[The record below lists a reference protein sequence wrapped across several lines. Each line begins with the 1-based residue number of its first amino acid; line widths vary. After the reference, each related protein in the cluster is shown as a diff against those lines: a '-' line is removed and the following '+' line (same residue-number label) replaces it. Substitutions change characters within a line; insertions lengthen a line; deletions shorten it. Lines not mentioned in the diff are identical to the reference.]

1 MNKVLNKRILRD
13 LKVNFARYLA
23 LLLMIIAGM
32 FIIIAIVGA
41 AETII
46 TGTHSLAAENK
57 VEDGQFSV
65 FIPLTEGQENEL
77 VDSGVTIEKMFSA
90 DMKMSDGS
98 TLRLMKVREKIN
110 LIQLDAGVLPTK
122 TGEAVI
128 EKRYSE
134 EHGISVGDSVKV
146 GGTSLTVT
154 GIGTVPEYDMPIG
167 KFSDTAVESS
177 LFGLVFVTAKQYGE
191 ILSDNQIV
199 EDYCYAYRLNDK
211 LTDDELKEKIKSLEF
226 DYTEVEDKYFR
237 EMLDDILGPKEE
249 LKESI
254 DKLNEGAKKLSEGI
268 VLAGLSGTEIHSGVV
283 ELYGY
288 TTELKEETDRLLDE
302 LFKVDIDNLTAF
314 IMAEENPRIFAAAID
329 LEMNKTVGLA
339 AGVIIMIL
347 FTYVISVFVIHQ
359 IQRESS
365 VIGALYALGAKKKDL
380 IRHYIT
386 LPTIICFVGG
396 FVGSALG
403 FSSFG
408 IEWQMG
414 DSYNYFS
421 IPALEPVHP
430 AYLIVYAVV
439 MPPVISVIVN
449 YIVISKR
456 LSRTALSLI
465 RNEQNI
471 SHRSKINLGNLGFIR
486 RFQMRQMLR
495 EARTGVTVIFGMF
508 ICLLVFML
516 GMNCYVLC
524 QNIKAENAQDTKFAY
539 MYNLKYP
546 EKATPENAEACYMEA
561 LSITDM
567 GHTLDVNI
575 IGIDGDNKYYPAK
588 PQKGKNSIVAASSTA
603 QKYGLSVGD
612 KLILSDTANDMDYAF
627 TVDGIADYS
636 VGLSVFMNI
645 DSMRELFGKD
655 DDYYNMLLSDEKL
668 DIDEGRVYSVTTK
681 ADIEQSSAIFVD
693 MMKGMFT
700 MLISMS
706 IIIFC
711 VVMYLMMNVMID
723 RASFGISLVKIF
735 GFRTNEIRRLYLDGN
750 AVTVAVGAI
759 ITIPLS
765 KAIMNLL
772 YPYLIANTACG
783 MNLSFPW
790 YMYAMIFGGIMLF
803 YLIVSRILVSKLKK
817 ITPAEVLKNRE

>member
-13 LKVNFARYLA
+13 LKANFARYLA

-32 FIIIAIVGA
+32 FIIIAVVGA

-46 TGTHSLAAENK
+46 TGTNQLIIENK

-65 FIPLTEGQENEL
+65 FIPLTDEQENVL
-77 VDSGVTIEKMFSA
+77 TDSGATIEKMFSA
-90 DMKMSDGS
+90 DMKMADNS

-110 LIQLDAGVLPTK
+110 LIHLDNGVLPTK
-122 TGEAVI
+122 TGEAVL

-134 EHGISVGDSVKV
+134 EHGISIGDSIEV
-146 GGTSLTVT
+146 GGVKLVVT
-154 GIGTVPEYDMPIG
+154 GIGTVPEYDSPMN
-167 KFSDTAVESS
+167 KLSDTAVESS
-177 LFGLVFVTAKQYGE
+177 LFGLVFVTAEQYDE
-191 ILSDNQIV
+191 ILAATPVV

-211 LTDDELKEKIKSLEF
+211 LTHDELKEKIKALEF

-237 EMLDDILGPKEE
+237 EMLDDTLGRKEDLQEGINE
-249 LKESI
+249 LC
-254 DKLNEGAKKLSEGI
+254 DGAKELSEGI
-268 VLAGLSGTEIHSGVV
+268 ASAGFEGTEIHNYAV
-283 ELYGY
+283 ELYGG
-288 TTELKEETDRLLDE
+288 TTELKEETDKLLDE
-302 LFKVDIDNLTAF
+302 FFEVDIDNLTSF
-314 IMAEENPRIFAAAID
+314 IEAEDNPRILAAAID
-329 LEMNKTVGLA
+329 LQMNKTVGLA

-365 VIGALYALGAKKKDL
+365 IIGALYALGAKKKDL

-396 FVGSALG
+396 LIGSAIG
-403 FSSFG
+403 FSDAG
-408 IEWQMG
+408 IVWQMA
-414 DSYNYFS
+414 DSYSYFS
-421 IPALEPVHP
+421 IPAMPP
-430 AYLIVYAVV
+430 AYPLYLIIYAVV

-456 LSRTALSLI
+456 LSRTARSLI
-465 RNEQNI
+465 RNEQKI
-471 SHRSKINLGNLGFIR
+471 SHRSKINLGNMGFIR
-486 RFQMRQMLR
+486 RFQIRQMLR
-495 EARTGVTVIFGMF
+495 EARTGITVVFGMF
-508 ICLLVFML
+508 ICLLIFML

-524 QNIKAENAQDTKFAY
+524 QNIKTENSEDTKYNY
-539 MYNLKYP
+539 MYTLKYP
-546 EKATPENAEACYMEA
+546 EETAPENAEACYMEA

-567 GHTLDVNI
+567 GCTLDVNI
-575 IGIDGDNKYYPAK
+575 IGIDGDNKYYSAK

-612 KLILSDTANDMDYAF
+612 KLILSDTANDMDYTF
-627 TVDGIADYS
+627 TVDGIAEYS
-636 VGLSVFMNI
+636 VGLSVFMDI
-645 DSMRELFGKD
+645 DSMRELFGRD

-681 ADIEQSSAIFVD
+681 ADIEQASAIFAD
-693 MMKGMFT
+693 MMRGMFT
-700 MLISMS
+700 MMISMS
-706 IIIFC
+706 VIIFF

-735 GFRTNEIRRLYLDGN
+735 GFRTKEIRKLYLNGN
-750 AVTVAVGAI
+750 AVTVAVGAV
-759 ITIPLS
+759 ITIPIAKVL
-765 KAIMNLL
+765 MNSM
-772 YPYLIANTACG
+772 YPYFIANTACG
-783 MNLSFPW
+783 LNLHFPW

-803 YLIVSRILVSKLKK
+803 YFIVNTILVGKLKK

>member
-13 LKVNFARYLA
+13 LKANFARYLA

-46 TGTHSLAAENK
+46 TGTNKLVIENN

-65 FIPLTEGQENEL
+65 FLPLTEKQENEL
-77 VDSGVTIEKMFSA
+77 TDSGVTIEKMFSA
-90 DMKMSDGS
+90 DIKLSDGS

-110 LIQLDAGVLPTK
+110 LIQLDNGILPAQ
-122 TGEAVI
+122 TGDAVI

-134 EHGISVGDSVKV
+134 EHGIAIGDSIEISGVN
-146 GGTSLTVT
+146 LTIT
-154 GIGTVPEYDMPIG
+154 GIGTVPEYDSPMN
-167 KFSDTAVESS
+167 KLSDTAVESS
-177 LFGLVFVTAKQYGE
+177 LFGLVFVTSEQYDE
-191 ILSDNQIV
+191 ILSANQIV
-199 EDYCYAYRLNDK
+199 EEYCYAYCLNDK
-211 LTDDELKEKIKSLEF
+211 LTHDELKEKIKALEF
-226 DYTEVEDKYFR
+226 DYTDVEDKYFH
-237 EMLDDILGPKEE
+237 EMLDDSIGRKEE
-249 LKESI
+249 LQEGI
-254 DKLNEGAKKLSEGI
+254 NELCDGAKKLSDGI
-268 VLAGLSGTEIHSGVV
+268 ASAGFEGTEIHRRAV
-283 ELYGY
+283 ELYDG
-288 TTELKEETDRLLDE
+288 TTKLKDETDKLLDE
-302 LFKVDIDNLTAF
+302 FFEVDIDNLTSF
-314 IMAEENPRIFAAAID
+314 LKAEDNPRILAAAID
-329 LEMNKTVGLA
+329 LETNKNVGLV

-386 LPTIICFVGG
+386 LPTIICFIGALI
-396 FVGSALG
+396 GSAIG
-403 FSSFG
+403 FSKFG
-408 IEWQMG
+408 IERQMT

-421 IPALEPVHP
+421 IPAIPP
-430 AYLIVYAVV
+430 AYPIYLIVYAAV

-465 RNEQNI
+465 RNEQKI
-471 SHRSKINLGNLGFIR
+471 SHRSKVNLGNMGFIH
-486 RFQMRQMLR
+486 RFQVRQMLR
-495 EARTGVTVIFGMF
+495 EARTGITVVFGMF

-524 QNIKAENAQDTKFAY
+524 NNIRVENAEDTKYSY
-539 MYNLKYP
+539 MYTLKYP
-546 EKATPENAEACYMEA
+546 EKTAPENAEACYMES
-561 LSITDM
+561 LSKTNM
-567 GHTLDVNI
+567 GYTLDVNI
-575 IGIDGDNKYYPAK
+575 IGIDSDNKYYSAK
-588 PQKGKNSIVAASSTA
+588 PQKGRNSIIAASSTA
-603 QKYGLSVGD
+603 QKYNLSIGD
-612 KLILSDTANDMDYAF
+612 KLILSDAANDMDYAF

-636 VGLSVFMNI
+636 VGLSVFMDI

-655 DDYYNMLLSDEKL
+655 KDYYNMLLADAKL

-681 ADIEQSSAIFVD
+681 SDIEQSASIFIEQ
-693 MMKGMFT
+693 MKGMFT
-700 MLISMS
+700 MLVTMS

-735 GFRTNEIRRLYLDGN
+735 GFRIKEIRKLYLNGN

-765 KAIMNLL
+765 KLIMDAIYPSFIAQNTCGFNLHFSWYLYAGIFGAIM
-772 YPYLIANTACG
+772 T
-783 MNLSFPW
+783 
-790 YMYAMIFGGIMLF
+790 F
-803 YLIVSRILVSKLKK
+803 YLIVSTILVGKLRR
-817 ITPAEVLKNRE
+817 ITPAELLKNRE

>member
-13 LKVNFARYLA
+13 LKANFARYLA

-32 FIIIAIVGA
+32 FIIIAVVGA

-46 TGTHSLAAENK
+46 TGTNKLVIENK

-65 FIPLTEGQENEL
+65 FIPLTQEQENVL
-77 VDSGVTIEKMFSA
+77 TDSGATIERMFSA
-90 DMKMSDGS
+90 DMEMTDGS

-110 LIQLDAGVLPTK
+110 LIHLDNGVLPTK

-134 EHGISVGDSVKV
+134 EHGISIGDSIEI
-146 GGTSLTVT
+146 GGVSLVVT
-154 GIGTVPEYDMPIG
+154 GIGTVPEYDSPMN
-167 KFSDTAVESS
+167 KLSDTAVEST
-177 LFGLVFVTAKQYGE
+177 LFGLVFVTAEQYDE
-191 ILSDNQIV
+191 ILSANPIV
-199 EDYCYAYRLNDK
+199 EEYCYAYCLNDK
-211 LTDDELKEKIKSLEF
+211 ITHDELKEKIKALEF
-226 DYTEVEDKYFR
+226 DYTDVEDKYFR
-237 EMLDDILGPKEE
+237 EMLDETLGRKEDLQEGITE
-249 LKESI
+249 LC
-254 DKLNEGAKKLSEGI
+254 DGAKELSEGI
-268 VLAGLSGTEIHSGVV
+268 ASAGFEGTEIHSGAV
-283 ELYGY
+283 ELYDG
-288 TTELKEETDRLLDE
+288 TTELKEETDKLLDE
-302 LFKVDIDNLTAF
+302 FFEVDIDNLTSF
-314 IMAEENPRIFAAAID
+314 LKAEDNPRILAAAID

-386 LPTIICFVGG
+386 LPTIICFIGG
-396 FVGSALG
+396 LIGSALG
-403 FSSFG
+403 FSKFG
-408 IEWQMG
+408 IEWQMA

-421 IPALEPVHP
+421 IPAMPP
-430 AYLIVYAVV
+430 AYPLYLIIYAVV

-465 RNEQNI
+465 RNEQKI
-471 SHRSKINLGNLGFIR
+471 SNRSKLNLGKMGFIR
-486 RFQMRQMLR
+486 RFQVRQMLR
-495 EARTGVTVIFGMF
+495 EARTGITVVFGMF
-508 ICLLVFML
+508 ICLLIFML

-524 QNIKAENAQDTKFAY
+524 SNIKVENTEDTKYRY
-539 MYNLKYP
+539 MYTLKYP
-546 EKATPENAEACYMEA
+546 EKKAPENAEACYMES
-561 LSITDM
+561 LSKTNM
-567 GHTLDVNI
+567 GYTLDVNI
-575 IGIDGDNKYYPAK
+575 IGVDSNNKYYYAK
-588 PQKGKNSIVAASSTA
+588 PVKSRNSIIAASSTA

-627 TVDGIADYS
+627 TVDGIAEYS
-636 VGLSVFMNI
+636 VGLSVFMDI

-655 DDYYNMLLSDEKL
+655 GDYYNMLLSDEKL

-681 ADIEQSSAIFVD
+681 ADIEQSASIFIEQ
-693 MMKGMFT
+693 MKGMFT
-700 MLISMS
+700 MLVSMS

-735 GFRTNEIRRLYLDGN
+735 GFRTKEIRKLYLNGN
-750 AVTVAVGAI
+750 ALTVAVGAI
-759 ITIPLS
+759 IAIPLS
-765 KAIMNLL
+765 KLIMDAI
-772 YPYLIANTACG
+772 YPSFIAQNACG
-783 MNLSFPW
+783 LNLHFPW
-790 YMYAMIFGGIMLF
+790 YMYAVIFGAIMLF
-803 YLIVSRILVSKLKK
+803 YIIVSTILVGKLKK

>member
-1 MNKVLNKRILRD
+1 MNKGLNKRILRE
-13 LKVNFARYLA
+13 LKANFARYLA

-32 FIIIAIVGA
+32 FIIISIVGA

-46 TGTHSLAAENK
+46 TGTNELVIENR

-65 FIPLTEGQENEL
+65 FLPLTAEQEKEL
-77 VDSGVTIEKMFSA
+77 TDSGATIEKMFSA
-90 DMKMSDGS
+90 DMKMADGS
-98 TLRLMKVREKIN
+98 TLRLMKVREEIN
-110 LIQLDAGVLPTK
+110 LIHLDSGVLPEK

-134 EHGISVGDSVKV
+134 EHGITIDDSIEI
-146 GGTSLTVT
+146 GGVILTVT
-154 GIGTVPEYDMPIG
+154 GIGTVPEYDSPMN
-167 KFSDTAVESS
+167 KLSDTAVESS
-177 LFGLVFVTAKQYGE
+177 LFGLVFVTAEQYDE
-191 ILSDNQIV
+191 ILEINPVV
-199 EDYCYAYRLNDK
+199 EEYCYAYRLNDK
-211 LTDDELKEKIKSLEF
+211 LTHDELKEKIKALEF
-226 DYTEVEDKYFR
+226 DYETVEDKYFR
-237 EMLDDILGPKEE
+237 EMLDDTLGKKKEIQNVINNMCD
-249 LKESI
+249 ST
-254 DKLNEGAKKLSEGI
+254 NEISDNIAM
-268 VLAGLSGTEIHSGVV
+268 AGFEGTEIHKAA
-283 ELYGY
+283 
-288 TTELKEETDRLLDE
+288 LKLSDGTARLKSETDEFLDE
-302 LFKVDIDNLTAF
+302 VFKVDIDNLTSF
-314 IMAEENPRIFAAAID
+314 MKAEDNPRILAAAID

-386 LPTIICFVGG
+386 LPTIICFIGG
-396 FVGSALG
+396 LIGSAIG
-403 FSSFG
+403 FSDIG
-408 IEWQMG
+408 IVWQMA
-414 DSYNYFS
+414 DSYSYFS
-421 IPALEPVHP
+421 IPDIPPSYPL
-430 AYLIVYAVV
+430 YLIIYAVI

-449 YIVISKR
+449 YIVISRR
-456 LSRTALSLI
+456 LSKTALSLI
-465 RNEQNI
+465 RNEQKI
-471 SHRSKINLGNLGFIR
+471 SHRSKVNLGNIGFIR
-486 RFQMRQMLR
+486 RFQIRQMLR
-495 EARTGVTVIFGMF
+495 EARTGVTVVFGMF
-508 ICLLVFML
+508 ICLLIFML

-524 QNIKAENAQDTKFAY
+524 QNIKTENAADTKFTY

-546 EKATPENAEACYMEA
+546 EETPPGNAEACYMEA

-567 GHTLDVNI
+567 GYTLDVNI
-575 IGIDGDNKYYPAK
+575 IGIDSDNKYYSAK

-603 QKYGLSVGD
+603 QKYNLSVGD

-636 VGLSVFMNI
+636 VGLSVFMDI
-645 DSMRELFGKD
+645 DSMRELFGRD

-681 ADIEQSSAIFVD
+681 ADIEQSSAIFAE

-700 MLISMS
+700 MLITMS

-735 GFRTNEIRRLYLDGN
+735 GFRTKEIRKLYLNGN
-750 AVTVAVGAI
+750 AVTVAIGAV

-765 KAIMNLL
+765 KLIMDSM
-772 YPYLIANTACG
+772 YPYLISNTACG
-783 MNLSFPW
+783 MNLHFPW
-790 YMYAMIFGGIMLF
+790 YMYALIFAGIMIFYF
-803 YLIVSRILVSKLKK
+803 VVSTVLVRKIKK